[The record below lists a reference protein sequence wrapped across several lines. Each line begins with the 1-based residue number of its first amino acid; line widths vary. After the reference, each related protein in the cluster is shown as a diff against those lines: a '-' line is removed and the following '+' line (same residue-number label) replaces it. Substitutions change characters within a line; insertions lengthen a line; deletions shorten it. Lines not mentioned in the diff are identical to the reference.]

1 MISQARILEW
11 VTVPSLPGDCPDPE
25 IKSVFF
31 PLAGRF
37 FTTELPGKPRK
48 METPPPAPIK
58 RLTNRKLILIT
69 TLLSKAGVL
78 D

>member
-11 VTVPSLPGDCPDPE
+11 VAVPSLPGDCPDPE

-37 FTTELPGKPRK
+37 FTTELLGKPRK
-48 METPPPAPIK
+48 METPPAPIK